1 MHDLNHK
8 LARILRWMAAIL
20 AVIVTVMAPIGYFLF
35 ELQEHKASLESEVEI
50 TAQIVSH
57 VASPEGWRLP
67 KSKLEEL
74 FSRRPLQ
81 GYAEVRR
88 VFDSDNTVIAE
99 RADPLDP
106 PVLTRSA
113 DIFYSGAKVGRID
126 ISRSLRPTLL
136 KTGAI
141 ALFGVLIGCLT
152 FLVFKIFPMKAFSRV
167 LADNS
172 RLLAE
177 AQHKVR
183 EQEALNAIAKATTG
197 TLNLDAVLTIALNK
211 ALEVTGRDQGYIC
224 LKDPVSGKTSV
235 AAHRGIL
242 PEHIDSLSRFRLRGG
257 ESDTVLDTGK
267 VVVVNDTAEASLGG
281 QQLRHGSRAIVW
293 VPLKA
298 KGLVIGVLTVAT
310 GTMKAFLPAE
320 VRFLE
325 AIGNII
331 GVAIDNARL
340 FSETQQNLKLMQTLR
355 DIDHAVTSTLDLKT
369 LLDLLVQK
377 IGLALPSS
385 AVGIQLVNPATGRL
399 ERMACCNLDEA
410 EWKSIQGKE
419 GEKILK
425 RKSHWTIRNLQT
437 DRNIQDKDF
446 FRKHGLVSY
455 IGVPLVAKGESL
467 GILSTYTKYEHAF
480 TEDEVRFLSMLA
492 SQAVMAIQN
501 SQLYEQTKKQA
512 VELDK
517 ASKLQADFTA
527 MIAHDLRSPLTSII
541 GASEMMETG
550 LVGEINADQQKWLR
564 KIQATGRKLVDLVSD
579 FLDVAKIESGRIDL
593 VNEDVDLKQLIA
605 GAVESYLPLAQ
616 EKQIVLREA
625 VEPDLPSIHADPRRL
640 DQVLANLVSNAI
652 KFTSQGGI
660 VELGACLNG
669 SGVKVYV
676 KDSGVG
682 ISQDE
687 IGTLFEKYRQT
698 TSGKTSTKKGTG
710 LGLVISKMIV
720 EAHGGQISVESEE
733 GKGCTFFFSLPCAT
747 QSSFSAD
754 FSSR

>member
-1 MHDLNHK
+1 MHELNHK
-8 LARILRWMAAIL
+8 LARILRRTAGIL
-20 AVIVTVMAPIGYFLF
+20 AVIVAVMAPIGYFLF
-35 ELQEHKASLESEVEI
+35 ELQEHKASLESEAEI

-57 VASPEGWRLP
+57 AASPEGWRVP
-67 KSKLEEL
+67 KSKLEGL
-74 FSRRPLQ
+74 FSRRPH

-88 VFDSDNTVIAE
+88 VFDSENAVIAE
-99 RADPLDP
+99 RADPLDS

-113 DIFYSGAKVGRID
+113 DIFSSGAKVGRID

-141 ALFGVLIGCLT
+141 ALFGILIGCLT
-152 FLVFKIFPMKAFSRV
+152 FLVFKIFPMRALSRV

-183 EQEALNAIAKATTG
+183 EQEAFNAIAKATSG
-197 TLNLDAVLTIALNK
+197 TLNLDAALTIALNK

-235 AAHRGIL
+235 AAHRGIQ

-267 VVVVNDTAEASLGG
+267 VVVVNDTTEASLGG
-281 QQLRHGSRAIVW
+281 QTLRHGSRAIVW

-310 GTMKAFLPAE
+310 GTTKAFLPAE

-355 DIDHAVTSTLDLKT
+355 EIDQAVTSTLDLKT

-385 AVGIQLVNPATGRL
+385 AVGIQLVNPATGHL
-399 ERMACCNLDEA
+399 ERMACCNLDEL

-425 RKSHWTIRNLQT
+425 RKSPWTIRNLQT
-437 DRNIQDKDF
+437 DRNIQGKDF

-455 IGVPLVAKGESL
+455 IGLPLAAKGESL

-480 TEDEVRFLSMLA
+480 TDDEVRFLSMLA
-492 SQAVMAIQN
+492 SQAAMAIQN

-512 VELDK
+512 LELDK
-517 ASKLQADFTA
+517 ANKLQADFTA

-541 GASEMMETG
+541 GAAEMMETG
-550 LVGEINADQQKWLR
+550 LVGEINADQQKWLG

-593 VNEDVDLKQLIA
+593 VNEDVDLSQLIA
-605 GAVESYLPLAQ
+605 SAVESYLPLAH
-616 EKQIVLREA
+616 EKGIILRA
-625 VEPDLPSIHADPRRL
+625 AAEPDLPPIQADPRRL

-652 KFTSQGGI
+652 KFTQEGGT
-660 VELGACLNG
+660 VEVGAHLANG

-676 KDSGVG
+676 KDNGAG
-682 ISQDE
+682 IHQDE

-720 EAHGGQISVESEE
+720 EAHGGRIWVESEE
-733 GKGCTFFFSLPCAT
+733 GKGSTFSFSLP
-747 QSSFSAD
+747 
-754 FSSR
+754 